1 MISWNEH
8 VVLRLLLS
16 TTAAFG
22 RYRNLGICHNKE
34 GKCVEK
40 ALLIALGID

>member
-16 TTAAFG
+16 TTAVFG
-22 RYRNLGICHNKE
+22 RYRNLGICHNTE

-40 ALLIALGID
+40 ALLIALGKD